1 MCSAI
6 PAGLQSQYSMV
17 LEDGLEKKHNIKAL
31 VGFCAIIGA
40 GAGMTGAADAAE
52 ITVASVSASSEIPS
66 PFNRKAAYL
75 IDGSGL
81 TGNQHT
87 GGVEP
92 NMWLSSGTSFGGD
105 DLDPWVLFDLGDVYT
120 INSIQVWNYNENP
133 PNLTGRGV
141 NAVSVDYGSTAALGS
156 TVAGITNFT
165 QATGA
170 NTYTGET
177 FNAFSPFNARYIK
190 FDIDSNHGGDNNF
203 YGLSEVKFD
212 GTLVPEPSSLALLGL
227 GGLLIARRRRG

>member
-1 MCSAI
+1 
-6 PAGLQSQYSMV
+6 
-17 LEDGLEKKHNIKAL
+17 LEDGLEKKTHIKAL
-31 VGFCAIIGA
+31 A
-40 GAGMTGAADAAE
+40 GICVLAATATGLTQSADAAD
-52 ITVASVSASSEIPS
+52 ITVASVTASTEIP
-66 PFNRKAAYL
+66 PNFDRKAAYL

-87 GGVEP
+87 GAVEP
-92 NMWLSSGTSFGGD
+92 NMWLSQGTNFGGD
-105 DLDPWVLFDLGDVYT
+105 DLDPFVLFDLGDVYT

-141 NAVSVDYGSTAALGS
+141 NAVSVEYGTTAALGS
-156 TVAGITNFT
+156 TVAGITNFA
-165 QATGA
+165 QANGL

-177 FNAFSPFNARYIK
+177 FNAFTPFNARYIK

-212 GTLVPEPSSLALLGL
+212 GTPVPEPSSLALLAL
-227 GGLLIARRRRG
+227 GGLAIMRRRR